1 MLENTSDPGLDFR
14 ILGSLECRL
23 DGVPVSLRGR
33 LQERLLAHLL
43 LSRNQVVPLAR
54 LVEGV
59 WDDAS
64 PETAPHQIRKM
75 VSDLRQRLP
84 PLKGLLTAVG
94 PGYRLALDD
103 ASVDQGRFEAGTA
116 LARVALRDGQQRR
129 ALGHLASAL
138 ALWRGP
144 LLGEPGSRLL
154 QAASD
159 ALEEQ
164 RVTALEQFFDV
175 HIALGESDGVLE
187 ALREAVND
195 HPTRE
200 TLCGQLMVALYR
212 GDRQAEA
219 LDEYHRLRRVLDESH
234 AIEPGP
240 VISALYQR
248 ILRGDPE
255 LAGPAAA
262 PDITTAEP
270 AEPPEINTL
279 PYDLPDFTGRNQ
291 VLDILDAVGSGTFAG
306 APCGAAG
313 NGGPRIVAIDGMG
326 GSGKSA
332 LAIHAAHRVAALYPD
347 GRLYLDLQGF
357 TPGAHP
363 MSEHEALA
371 LLLGS
376 MGVPDES
383 LSTNSGLLTA
393 RWRSLTSRRRVL
405 LVLDN
410 AVSAAQVR
418 PLLPHSS
425 ESLVIV
431 TSRRRLSDL
440 DGAIALSPGML
451 APAESVALL
460 EGVLGRARVR
470 AEEDQAWRIAKLCG
484 HLPLALRIC
493 AARLLHRTHWRLREL
508 ADRLAEQSRIID
520 ELSSGERS
528 LWACLST
535 SYEALGAGRRRVLRQ
550 LASLPVRDFDS
561 HMAAAVLGT
570 GPMETEHAL
579 EALLDDHLLE
589 QRARG
594 RYSFHDLVR
603 AFAIARPPE
612 GAEAA
617 GTGAGDAVG
626 AVGPA
631 AGGDGRGVRDG
642 GGGPEGADVPLARLM
657 EYLARV
663 SDIACAQLF
672 PGRAE
677 PAEGGTAAPARL
689 PTIVDV
695 ESALTWFDA
704 EQRGMLAVLRAGAA
718 TPWHELTSTI
728 ARNLVF
734 YLHMRGTAELLRE
747 SAAIGLAAA
756 RALGDGHLIR
766 ISLTN
771 VGVALWRL
779 GRFDEAVRH
788 LEGALSLAVAAADVP
803 GQVSILN
810 RLGVCHERTG
820 RYAQCEAVLLRALAL
835 LRDHPA
841 PQEEATARNSLSTL
855 YSIRGEYADAREHA
869 ESALRLDTA
878 VDASTRINLLNALAT
893 ALLCQEAPEA
903 ARERLAEALG
913 LDRRMGGT
921 QAGVHSLVLLAE
933 THIAQGDPGRAWES
947 VDEALSRLDGGPS
960 VHSCVTLRTA
970 GRVHLALGHAA
981 RAQECFT
988 AALEYAEATGYR
1000 LESARARSGLAAVA
1014 EHEGRIRTSAEHQ
1027 EGARAIYEELGLPAT
1042 RLSRCPPRVYEL
1054 PA

>member
-1 MLENTSDPGLDFR
+1 MLENALDPGLDFR

-23 DGVPVSLRGR
+23 DGAPVRLRGR
-33 LQERLLAHLL
+33 LQERLLVHLL

-54 LVEGV
+54 LVEAV
-59 WDDAS
+59 WDEEY
-64 PETAPHQIRKM
+64 PETASHQIRKM

-94 PGYRLALDD
+94 PGYRLLLADE
-103 ASVDQGRFEAGTA
+103 SVDQGRFEAGTA
-116 LARVALRDGQQRR
+116 LARVALRDGRQRR

-144 LLGEPGSRLL
+144 LLDEPGSRLL

-164 RVTALEQFFDV
+164 RIAALEQFFDV
-175 HIALGESDGVLE
+175 HIALGESDDVLE

-219 LDEYHRLRRVLDESH
+219 LDEYHRLRGVLDESH

-262 PDITTAEP
+262 PDITA
-270 AEPPEINTL
+270 AEPPEPPEVNTL

-291 VLDILDAVGSGTFAG
+291 VLDLLDAVGSGTHPG
-306 APCGAAG
+306 SPSGAASP
-313 NGGPRIVAIDGMG
+313 GGPRIVAIDGMG

-357 TPGAHP
+357 TPGARP

-371 LLLGS
+371 FLLGS
-376 MGVPDES
+376 MGVPDEC
-383 LSTNSGLLTA
+383 LSTNSQLLTA

-405 LVLDN
+405 VVLDN

-431 TSRRRLSDL
+431 ASRRRLSDL

-451 APAESVALL
+451 SPTESVALL

-470 AEEDQAWRIAKLCG
+470 AEEEQAWRIAELCG

-493 AARLLHRTHWRLREL
+493 AARLLHRTHWKLEEL

-520 ELSSGERS
+520 ELTSGERS

-535 SYEALGAGRRRVLRQ
+535 SYAALGTAQRTVLSR
-550 LASLPVRDFDS
+550 LGSLPVRDFDS
-561 HMAAAVLGT
+561 HTAAAVLGT
-570 GPMETEHAL
+570 GLLETEQVL
-579 EALLDDHLLE
+579 EGLLDVHLLE

-603 AFAIARPPE
+603 AFAIAQQPDRHDGTD
-612 GAEAA
+612 GAS
-617 GTGAGDAVG
+617 
-626 AVGPA
+626 
-631 AGGDGRGVRDG
+631 
-642 GGGPEGADVPLARLM
+642 GADGDEPLARLM
-657 EYLARV
+657 GYLARV

-677 PAEGGTAAPARL
+677 PVEVGAAAPARL

-718 TPWHELTSTI
+718 GPWHELTSTI

-734 YLHMRGTAELLRE
+734 YLHMRGTAELLQE

-788 LEGALSLAVAAADVP
+788 LEGALSLAVEAADEP

-820 RYAQCEAVLLRALAL
+820 RYAECEAVLLRALSL
-835 LRDHPA
+835 LRNHPA

-855 YSIRGEYADAREHA
+855 YSIKGEFADARAHA
-869 ESALRLDTA
+869 ESALRLDAA
-878 VDASTRINLLNALAT
+878 VDISTRINLLNALAT
-893 ALLCQEAPEA
+893 SLLRQDAPEC
-903 ARERLAEALG
+903 ARERIAEALR
-913 LDRRMGGT
+913 LDRKMGGT

-933 THIAQGDPGRAWES
+933 THIAEDDPRRAWES

-960 VHSCVTLRTA
+960 VHSCATLRTA
-970 GRVHLALGHAA
+970 GRIHLALGHTG
-981 RAQECFT
+981 RAHECFT

-1014 EHEGRIRTSAEHQ
+1014 EHEGRTRAADEHQ
-1027 EGARAIYEELGLPAT
+1027 AAACAIYDGLGLPAT
-1042 RLSRCPPRVYEL
+1042 RLTRCRQGVCEL